1 MIADI
6 TQTTKIRKEY
16 RAGSKPLEVSI
27 VKRYSKSGSEYTT
40 THFSCDI
47 HNMGTHI
54 DVIEYLVTKKVN
66 MTGIDTLGLGLRR
79 NHGVIDD
86 YLTENKIYGIENL
99 CNLKNIPTKYF
110 KVYCLPIK
118 VEGIYAQPARVL
130 VEF

>member
-1 MIADI
+1 MNIDYYG
-6 TQTTKIRKEY
+6 KILWDYHRLNED
-16 RAGSKPLEVSI
+16 
-27 VKRYSKSGSEYTT
+27 VKKS
-40 THFSCDI
+40 
-47 HNMGTHI
+47 I

-66 MTGIDTLGLGLRR
+66 MIGIDTLGLGLRR

-99 CNLKNIPTKYF
+99 CNLKNIPTKDF

>member
-54 DVIEYLVTKKVN
+54 DVMRKDIIIENERLIGEGIKFDVSMPIIFTFLVTKYSI
-66 MTGIDTLGLGLRR
+66 TSIDISGCFAYFSSSSK
-79 NHGVIDD
+79 
-86 YLTENKIYGIENL
+86 YLSQ
-99 CNLKNIPTKYF
+99 F
-110 KVYCLPIK
+110 V
-118 VEGIYAQPARVL
+118 
-130 VEF
+130 